1 MAMRLDQIIPWGRT
15 FREYELMFQLGP
27 EELAAGVL
35 DCGGGPASFNT
46 ELTARGHRA
55 VSIDPI
61 YAFTGADIRARF
73 EAAAP
78 GVMAQVAAT
87 PDDWDWSYHRDPAGL
102 FANRTAA
109 LERFLA
115 DYECGLA
122 ERRYRSGELPV
133 LDFRD
138 DEFGLALSSHLLFL
152 YSELLP
158 AEIHIRSVRELC
170 RVAREVRI
178 FPLVDINGRLSPHV
192 GVVREAVKASGWQ
205 SEIVKVDYGMQR
217 GGIVMLRIFCG

>member
-27 EELAAGVL
+27 EELASGIL
-35 DCGGGPASFNT
+35 DCGGGPASFNS
-46 ELTARGHRA
+46 ELSARGHRV

-73 EAAAP
+73 DTAAP
-78 GVMAQVAAT
+78 GVMEQVAAT

-115 DYECGLA
+115 DYERGLA
-122 ERRYRSGELPV
+122 ERRYRCGELPV
-133 LDFRD
+133 LDFHD
-138 DEFGLALSSHLLFL
+138 GEFGLALSSHLLFL

-158 AEIHIRSVRELC
+158 AAIHIRSVQALC

-178 FPLVDINGRLSPHV
+178 FPLLDINGRVSPHLE
-192 GVVREAVKASGWQ
+192 VVREAVNELGRR
-205 SEIVKVDYGMQR
+205 SEIVKVGYGMQR
-217 GGIVMLRIFCG
+217 GGNEMLRIFCG